1 MEALFMS
8 SELENR
14 LLQYE
19 KSASISTDEELI
31 KAIEC
36 ILSNEE
42 SLPFEER
49 NFDLI
54 EEAIDAV
61 LSLQKIDIEQLEKS
75 AEIVTNR
82 YFSEIQTP
90 NAKIAKKLTSK
101 SVKIKWLIPIAAI
114 ISILVAGTI
123 VAYAF
128 GYDLIEM
135 TKKAYAQLV
144 EKESY
149 EEGDYA
155 LIITSDHKEYHS
167 LSEFL
172 DNEEIDALLLPFDL
186 PEEFN
191 IDSIQV
197 YDYGEYRKISLSI
210 LNNESDINI
219 SIKTPATDVVS
230 SNEESKQ
237 IIGNYHVNY
246 YQYDDIHQ
254 AEFLYEGSYYIVISY
269 SYDHL
274 EKIIESLR
282 KYTQ

>member
-82 YFSEIQTP
+82 YFS
-90 NAKIAKKLTSK
+90 
-101 SVKIKWLIPIAAI
+101 
-114 ISILVAGTI
+114 
-123 VAYAF
+123 
-128 GYDLIEM
+128 
-135 TKKAYAQLV
+135 
-144 EKESY
+144 
-149 EEGDYA
+149 
-155 LIITSDHKEYHS
+155 
-167 LSEFL
+167 
-172 DNEEIDALLLPFDL
+172 
-186 PEEFN
+186 
-191 IDSIQV
+191 
-197 YDYGEYRKISLSI
+197 
-210 LNNESDINI
+210 
-219 SIKTPATDVVS
+219 
-230 SNEESKQ
+230 
-237 IIGNYHVNY
+237 
-246 YQYDDIHQ
+246 
-254 AEFLYEGSYYIVISY
+254 
-269 SYDHL
+269 
-274 EKIIESLR
+274 
-282 KYTQ
+282 

>member
-1 MEALFMS
+1 
-8 SELENR
+8 
-14 LLQYE
+14 
-19 KSASISTDEELI
+19 
-31 KAIEC
+31 
-36 ILSNEE
+36 
-42 SLPFEER
+42 
-49 NFDLI
+49 
-54 EEAIDAV
+54 
-61 LSLQKIDIEQLEKS
+61 
-75 AEIVTNR
+75 
-82 YFSEIQTP
+82 
-90 NAKIAKKLTSK
+90 
-101 SVKIKWLIPIAAI
+101 
-114 ISILVAGTI
+114 
-123 VAYAF
+123 
-128 GYDLIEM
+128 M

>member
-191 IDSIQV
+191 IDGIQV

-219 SIKTPATDVVS
+219 SIKDRKSVV
-230 SNEESKQ
+230 
-237 IIGNYHVNY
+237 
-246 YQYDDIHQ
+246 
-254 AEFLYEGSYYIVISY
+254 
-269 SYDHL
+269 
-274 EKIIESLR
+274 
-282 KYTQ
+282 